1 MLIPE
6 FRALSKESKKEIF
19 GFLIGVD
26 EESNLCAIRT
36 EDDVL
41 GGELCFLDTLCIHFP
56 DMKDINNIKIFASLG
71 GGFGD
76 NITCGDDE
84 NSERLNYSSREMIP
98 YFLDFNDFK
107 KI

>member
-19 GFLIGVD
+19 GFLVGVD
-26 EESNLCAIRT
+26 EENNLCTIRT

-41 GGELCFLDTLCIHFP
+41 GGELCFLETLCIHFP
-56 DMKDINNIKIFASLG
+56 DMKDINSVKIFASLG
-71 GGFGD
+71 IDFGD
-76 NITCGDDE
+76 SICIEDNE

-98 YFLDFNDFK
+98 YFLDFSDFK